1 MGRVDYGYQ
10 PYGHATIS
18 LQWKPGDGIRVPTDH
33 RGVTPPLKR
42 YVPVV
47 LCFSFLAEL
56 HVGSGYFFLCR
67 LPVRECEL
75 FTCGGGVGGALIMD
89 TSLMGMP

>member
-33 RGVTPPLKR
+33 RGVTPPSSVTCLQCYASR
-42 YVPVV
+42 
-47 LCFSFLAEL
+47 FSLNCTWEA
-56 HVGSGYFFLCR
+56 GIFFL
-67 LPVRECEL
+67 V
-75 FTCGGGVGGALIMD
+75 D
-89 TSLMGMP
+89 SL